1 MAKVQI
7 KLHLVRKKQGKLI
20 IILLKIMMTII
31 MRVMK
36 YTIVIRLIQSIRYEK
51 KYFVIYKHNLL

>member
-7 KLHLVRKKQGKLI
+7 ELRIVRKKQGKLI
-20 IILLKIMMTII
+20 LILLKIMITII

-36 YTIVIRLIQSIRYEK
+36 YIIVIRLIQSISYEK
-51 KYFVIYKHNLL
+51 TTTKNTP